1 MFTKI
6 ASDGAP
12 MPATAGP
19 SPGLLPADFL
29 MGRIACQ
36 GHYSAY
42 TESRVDFPYATGA
55 VSSPHSGQTNSVAD
69 LPLSQIVIY
78 PDVTSYQTGGP
89 LITSDGAPVPSTGP
103 GAWGQLRAAGR
114 VR

>member
-6 ASDGAP
+6 TADGAP
-12 MPATAGP
+12 QPATAGP
-19 SPGLLPADFL
+19 SPNLLPADFL
-29 MGRIACQ
+29 MGRIASQ

-55 VSSPHSGQTNSVAD
+55 VMSPHAGETGSIAE

-78 PDVTSYQTGGP
+78 PDATSYQTGGP
-89 LITSDGAPVPSTGP
+89 LITADGAAVPATGP